1 MLPQNL
7 PGGPVLSTVI
17 LPPLRCSLLP
27 ETLIPM
33 SPIRFAEVVHYY
45 LYCDQSLSNPFQQVQ
60 GTRAPHFML
69 PGAGGVPRG
78 WAAL

>member
-7 PGGPVLSTVI
+7 PGGPVLSAVI